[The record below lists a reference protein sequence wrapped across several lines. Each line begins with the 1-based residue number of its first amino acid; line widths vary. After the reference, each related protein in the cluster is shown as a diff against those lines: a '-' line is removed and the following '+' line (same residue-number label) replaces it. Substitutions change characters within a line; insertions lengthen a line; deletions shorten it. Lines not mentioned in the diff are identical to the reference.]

1 MGISVTNAWR
11 LKKGVEFWLY
21 MRRATYRARV
31 GAHEGVGA
39 LLAELEDG
47 FNPGS
52 RGWEAF
58 LQREG
63 TPEKAKSAEARYRLE
78 EEFKKQYESPMRN
91 RFDVAV
97 DLTFVKESKTGAIIF
112 RASAG
117 DAVHKAFDFLLLDKQ
132 VVSFNFWT
140 QSDRPKRIPEKEWDR
155 RRAFWNEW
163 DRRLDRVTCHVVAPW
178 NLGRLLA
185 HCDRLAEEVPDEA

>member
-1 MGISVTNAWR
+1 MGISVYNAWR

-21 MRRATYRARV
+21 MRRATYLARV

-39 LLAELEDG
+39 LLAELEDE

-52 RGWEAF
+52 HGWDAF

-63 TPEKAKSAEARYRLE
+63 TPEKAKRAEARHRLR
-78 EEFKKQYESPMRN
+78 EEFKKQYESPLRN
-91 RFDVAV
+91 KFDVAV
-97 DLTFVKESKTGAIIF
+97 EMTFMKEKKTGAIIF

-117 DAVHKAFDFLLLDKQ
+117 DAVRKTFDFLHLDKQ

-140 QSDRPKRIPEKEWDR
+140 QSQPTGVPEKEWER

-163 DRRLDRVTCHVVAPW
+163 DDRLDRVTVSVVAPW
-178 NLGRLLA
+178 NLGRLLR
-185 HCDRLAEEVPDEA
+185 HYDQCNEEEPGEE